1 MGGVG
6 GWLVLFPGQ
15 LHLPAWSEC
24 RIILKGGEGGRIFQ
38 YPHQQALSLGIGMRD
53 RRSTV
58 TWEYKMGL
66 GYRILDL
73 AYVDQGSTVFRRLS
87 LD

>member
-53 RRSTV
+53 RRSN
-58 TWEYKMGL
+58 L
-66 GYRILDL
+66 GIQDGIRIQDFGPCIC
-73 AYVDQGSTVFRRLS
+73 GSRVYS
-87 LD
+87 I